1 MKVVL
6 VNKGRLGE
14 PDVYVQFYGVD
25 MDTVETHSY
34 GTKGGA
40 TQRVDATRRWTVT
53 SDPFNAHCWG
63 DKATAKAFAEAKG
76 FHDFVPVD
84 ADVSFPF

>member
-14 PDVYVQFYGVD
+14 PDLYVEFCGVD
-25 MDTVETHSY
+25 MDTMETHSF
-34 GTKGGA
+34 GTKDA
-40 TQRVDATRRWTVT
+40 AQRVDVTRRWTVT
-53 SDPFNAHCWG
+53 ADSFSAYSWG
-63 DKATAKAFAEAKG
+63 DRATAKAFAEAKG

-84 ADVSFPF
+84 ADVWPPF